1 MMASLLRIAK
11 KAAFLSLLAVF
22 LTTPAFAQ
30 ERISEIRVDGA
41 QRIDPA
47 TVLTYL
53 DLHPGDT
60 VTQTDL
66 DNSLKGLFS
75 TGLFADIVLRLDR
88 GVLAVEV
95 IENPVINEVAFEGN
109 DQLEDS
115 ELESEIVLRPRQVFT
130 RQKVQNDVARLY
142 EVYRRSGRFAA
153 NIEPKV
159 IELDQNRVD
168 LVFEIEEGMITTIEG
183 IKFVGNKA
191 FDDDRLRSEI
201 SSKEERW
208 YKFFSS
214 DDRYDPD
221 RVAYD
226 EELLRQF
233 YLREG
238 YADFRVISSNAELSP
253 DQENFYLTYTVEE
266 GERYKVGQISIDSD
280 LPGFDSSALVD
291 SISILPGE
299 WYNADEV
306 DGSADAMTDK
316 LGDMQY
322 AFVSVRPDLDRHRE
336 DLSIDVTYRIG
347 ESPRVFVERI
357 DVHGNVR
364 TLDKVVRREMLL
376 VEGDPFSR
384 TKLAR
389 SEQKIRDLGF
399 FENVVVKNVP
409 GSAPD
414 KTVIDIEVTEQSTG
428 ELSIGA
434 GFSTS
439 DGPLADL
446 RIRERNLLGKG
457 QDLLFATT
465 IAGERTQFDLSFTE
479 PFFLDRDLS
488 AGFDVFHVTRDQQ
501 DESSFDQ
508 KQTGGALRLGYP
520 LSEKWRQSLRYR
532 YERNEITDVD
542 FNASRFIRDQEGVR
556 NTSAVSQRLTYDD
569 RDSIL
574 FPTEGLY
581 SWFDTEVAGL
591 GGDAEYVAGKL
602 GSTYYYPVYERSVI
616 FQLLGEVGAIE
627 GLRDEEVKI
636 NERYYLGGDTLRGFE
651 RAGVGPR
658 DISTDDS
665 LGGNYFYR
673 GTAELTF
680 PVGLPEEMGVAGH
693 AFTDFG
699 SLWELDDNGA
709 TIADENSIRA
719 AGGVGVSWRSPL
731 GPVRVDVAVPYLDEE
746 FDKDEVFR
754 FSFGTRF

>member
-1 MMASLLRIAK
+1 
-11 KAAFLSLLAVF
+11 
-22 LTTPAFAQ
+22 PAYAQ

-53 DLHPGDT
+53 DLRPGDT
-60 VTQTDL
+60 VTQDQL
-66 DNSLKGLFS
+66 DDSLKGLFS
-75 TGLFADIVLRLDR
+75 TGLFADVILRLDR

-115 ELESEIVLRPRQVFT
+115 ELQAEIVMRARQVFT
-130 RQKVQNDVARLY
+130 RQKVQNDVTRLY
-142 EVYRRSGRFAA
+142 EIYRRSGRFAA

-168 LVFEIEEGMITTIEG
+168 LVFEIDEGMITTIEG
-183 IKFVGNKA
+183 VKFVGNRA

-208 YKFFSS
+208 YRFFAS

-221 RVAYD
+221 RVAFD

-238 YADFRVISSNAELSP
+238 YADFRVISANAELTP
-253 DQENFYLTYTVEE
+253 DQENFFLTFTVEE
-266 GERYKVGQISIDSD
+266 GERYKVGQIGIDSD

-291 SISILPGE
+291 SITILPGE

-306 DGSADAMTDK
+306 DKSADAMTDS
-316 LGDMQY
+316 LGDLQY
-322 AFVSVRPDLDRHRE
+322 AFVSVRPDLDRDR
-336 DLSIDVTYRIG
+336 DTQSIDVTFRIG

-357 DVHGNVR
+357 DIHGNVR

-389 SEQKIRDLGF
+389 SEQQIRDLGF
-399 FENVVVKNVP
+399 FENVIVKNIP

-434 GFSTS
+434 GFSTA

-465 IAGERTQFDLSFTE
+465 IAGERTQFDVSFTE
-479 PFFLDRDLS
+479 PYFLDRDLS
-488 AGFDVFHVTRDQQ
+488 AGVDAFRVTRDQQ

-508 KQTGGALRLGYP
+508 ERTGGALRIGYP
-520 LSEKWRQSLRYR
+520 LSDKWRQTLRYR

-542 FNASRFIRDQEGVR
+542 NDASRFIQDQEGER
-556 NTSAVSQRLTYDD
+556 NTSAISQRLVYDD

-581 SWFDTEVAGL
+581 SWFDTELAGL
-591 GGDAEYVAGKL
+591 GGDAEYISGKL
-602 GSTYYYPVYERSVI
+602 GSSYHYPIYERSVI
-616 FQLLGEVGAIE
+616 LQILGEVGAIE

-636 NERYYLGGDTLRGFE
+636 NERYFLGGDTLRGFE

-658 DISTDDS
+658 DTTTDDS

-673 GTAELTF
+673 GSAELTF
-680 PVGLPEEMGVAGH
+680 PVGLPEELGVAGH
-693 AFTDFG
+693 AFSDFG
-699 SLWELDDNGA
+699 SLFELDDNGPEV
-709 TIADENSIRA
+709 ADESSIRVS
-719 AGGVGVSWRSPL
+719 AGAGISWRSPL
-731 GPVRVDVAVPYLDEE
+731 GPIRVDVAVPIQEEDFDE
-746 FDKDEVFR
+746 DEIFR